1 MQRVSNGSRLLRQ
14 WMLLAAVL
22 VALAGFAV
30 YRLNAFTD
38 GLDKSG

>member
-1 MQRVSNGSRLLRQ
+1 
-14 WMLLAAVL
+14 MLLVGVL